1 MEDLMHIQTVFFRGL
16 IGKALEKILKKQGY
30 SAKVIPNDIRVSFSS
45 KDRKARIHL
54 DIDAEIDEKDLLD
67 ILNKIGI
74 I

>member
-1 MEDLMHIQTVFFRGL
+1 MHIQTVFFRGL

>member
-1 MEDLMHIQTVFFRGL
+1 MHIQTVFFRGL
-16 IGKALEKILKKQGY
+16 IGKALEKVLKKQGY
-30 SAKVIPNDIRVSFSS
+30 SAKVIPNDIRVSFSN

-67 ILNKIGI
+67 ILNKAGI